1 MTISRT
7 SAALLMPALA
17 GLLACGA
24 ALAGTDLMA
33 GLPDPT
39 RPDTQSSA
47 QQLGPPLVLQSTLVS
62 GGRKSAVINGRL
74 TTIGSRIQGAQVL
87 EIGPDTVIVR
97 RNARR
102 FTLQLQK
109 KNIIRMEQETR
120 P

>member
-1 MTISRT
+1 MTTSR
-7 SAALLMPALA
+7 SGAALLIPALA

-24 ALAGTDLMA
+24 ALAATDLMA

-39 RPDTQSSA
+39 KPDTQRSA
-47 QQLGPPLVLQSTLVS
+47 RQHDSPLVLQSTLVS
-62 GGRKSAVINGRL
+62 GGRRSAVINGRL

-87 EIGPDTVIVR
+87 EIGPDKVIMR
-97 RNARR
+97 RNTRR

-109 KNIIRMEQETR
+109 KNIIQMKQDNK